1 MQLLENLESCIP
13 YIMFLF
19 YRITLRRLLCPAMI
33 PYVMF
38 LFYRITLRRLLL
50 LCPTLIPYVMF
61 LLYRITLR
69 RLLRPALMLQLTPGW
84 SSY

>member
-38 LFYRITLRRLLL
+38 LFYRITLRRLL
-50 LCPTLIPYVMF
+50 CPAMIPYVMF
-61 LLYRITLR
+61 LFYRITLR
-69 RLLRPALMLQLTPGW
+69 RLLLLRPALMLQLTPGW